1 MRYTVFSNNVYDRT
15 IDDRFEIT
23 VTMSTHAFFAYLLN
37 SAVTGVSR
45 MLMSIKNSKERY
57 LLLSNHVVCESE
69 RTPPCFFPT
78 NIKYCNG
85 NGRVRILNSLVLGA
99 RAAMTLK

>member
-1 MRYTVFSNNVYDRT
+1 MSVADHECDAPFSQITFTIAT

-23 VTMSTHAFFAYLLN
+23 VTMSTHTFFAYLLT

-45 MLMSIKNSKERY
+45 MLMSIKNTKERY

-69 RTPPCFFPT
+69 RTPPCFFP
-78 NIKYCNG
+78 
-85 NGRVRILNSLVLGA
+85 RI
-99 RAAMTLK
+99 